1 MIHKSVNEAK
11 KGTSGCGSSAQ
22 QQQHIKQQEQG
33 EMMKQALKKIKNKL
47 FVLSGKGGVGKS
59 SISSNLAVSLA
70 KKGFKTGL
78 MDVDLHGPSIAQMFG
93 IKDMLNMAPGD
104 KQLLAPK
111 QVMDNLTVVTIQALM
126 QDKDQA
132 VIWRGPAKTGMI
144 NQFVANVDWGELD
157 FLVIDAPPGTGDEPI
172 SVAQAIPDA
181 QAIIVTTPQEVAL
194 ADIRKSI
201 SFCKTVKLKTLGI
214 VENMG
219 SFKCPHC
226 NESIALFNTG
236 GGKATAKQF
245 GLNFLGSIPFNLEV
259 VKSGDSGIPLLTE
272 ATDNEFAKNFETI
285 VANITKQL

>member
-1 MIHKSVNEAK
+1 MIHKNVDEAK
-11 KGTSGCGSSAQ
+11 QEASGCGGSAQ
-22 QQQHIKQQEQG
+22 QQQHIKQQQQQ
-33 EMMKQALKKIKNKL
+33 EMMKTSLKKIKNKL

-59 SISSNLAVSLA
+59 SVSANLAVSLA

-93 IKDMLNMAPGD
+93 ITGLLDMASEE
-104 KQLLAPK
+104 KQLLAPMK
-111 QVMDNLTVVTIQALM
+111 VMDNLSVVTIQALM

-144 NQFVANVDWGELD
+144 NQFIANVDWGELD

-181 QAIIVTTPQEVAL
+181 QGIIVTTPQEVAL

-214 VENMG
+214 VENMS

-226 NESIALFNTG
+226 NKPIDLFSNG
-236 GGKATAKQF
+236 GGKATAEQF
-245 GLNFLGSIPFNLEV
+245 GLNFLGSIPFDLDV
-259 VKSGDSGIPLLTE
+259 VRSGDKGEPLLTNKN
-272 ATDNEFAKNFETI
+272 DSEFAKNFENI
-285 VANITKQL
+285 VENITKQL